1 MPRVGTSPFIFLVL
15 FVVFVY
21 AVLAIHN
28 WTTWQSEYF
37 KDEVY
42 RYRPLVYHSKV
53 KIQEDK
59 RKIFPLRHDV
69 FATRSPSITLNPIQR
84 SNSSITI
91 RPCAQFNAFIY
102 PMTKTPSQLAQR
114 LHNQLIQ
121 SNYMTI
127 DPRNACVFVAVL
139 DEPEQLSQ
147 CTYIKEQADKHI
159 IYLLNGH
166 LNKSTDIQHVFSS
179 NIFDINGI
187 HLNITETQN
196 TKRRAVYSS
205 SKWPL
210 VQIYQDKNVSISGCT
225 SESLKCFHSTS
236 IEMMFQKPADF
247 VYIDYSEPSRYY
259 HAFYSALSS
268 GAIPVIDRNHL
279 SSLPLSDM
287 IDWKAAVIQT
297 AKAQLSFLLDDL
309 EGMNQ
314 LDVMETRRQGQFL
327 LRNYLADYKVLVRST
342 LSAVRYRMRIPAPM
356 EKSIHS
362 SLLMSKMPTNYVLKR
377 SANLRTSFSALKNE
391 GYVFNRD
398 PTFLDTFSSLDGL
411 GKEKPLG
418 HLGTLAAYWTENRQG
433 IEYSSQLNG
442 NMLDEEF
449 TIILLAY
456 KRDQQLRRVLSNLN
470 GLRFL
475 RQILVIWSD
484 VKRKPPVSNFW
495 PEIHVPIHFVRAH
508 EDSLNVRFLP
518 FDLID
523 TEAVFSMDD
532 DFEAS
537 NAMIEFMFRVW
548 RENRDTL
555 VGPNQRLGYVDPI
568 TQRGVYRFETE
579 CRYNMIL
586 TSGAFLHRN
595 YLFAYWNTIPK
606 EVRQHRN
613 ELPNFRF
620 ISKTSY
626 QSDTHSQ
633 HCVGKKATVVINL
646 FSGKFIGNVGLSQ
659 RPEHLW
665 TRAKCLEVF
674 QEIYGYNPLLLSE
687 TRHDSVHYNHP
698 FELRC
703 FSGT

>member
-1 MPRVGTSPFIFLVL
+1 
-15 FVVFVY
+15 
-21 AVLAIHN
+21 
-28 WTTWQSEYF
+28 
-37 KDEVY
+37 
-42 RYRPLVYHSKV
+42 
-53 KIQEDK
+53 
-59 RKIFPLRHDV
+59 
-69 FATRSPSITLNPIQR
+69 
-84 SNSSITI
+84 
-91 RPCAQFNAFIY
+91 
-102 PMTKTPSQLAQR
+102 MTKTPSQLAQR

-314 LDVMETRRQGQFL
+314 LDVMETQRQGQFL

-377 SANLRTSFSALKNE
+377 SANLRTSFSAL
-391 GYVFNRD
+391 
-398 PTFLDTFSSLDGL
+398 
-411 GKEKPLG
+411 
-418 HLGTLAAYWTENRQG
+418 
-433 IEYSSQLNG
+433 
-442 NMLDEEF
+442 
-449 TIILLAY
+449 
-456 KRDQQLRRVLSNLN
+456 
-470 GLRFL
+470 
-475 RQILVIWSD
+475 
-484 VKRKPPVSNFW
+484 KRKPPVSNFW

-555 VGPNQRLGYVDPI
+555 VGQNQRLGYVDPI

-586 TSGAFLHRN
+586 TS
-595 YLFAYWNTIPK
+595 
-606 EVRQHRN
+606 
-613 ELPNFRF
+613 
-620 ISKTSY
+620 
-626 QSDTHSQ
+626 
-633 HCVGKKATVVINL
+633 GKKATVVINL